1 MSNICPVWVQHKT
14 YNSILS
20 KVFRL
25 DRVWTNSG
33 CWLRWLKML
42 LMSKVCPHPEF
53 VQTLSNQEFM
63 VRFEDP
69 LWRSLD
75 KPWMCLSNLCP
86 KAGDLDRALTDIGP
100 LLDSV
105 LTNLV
110 HGQAL
115 DRVLTDIGQ
124 RLDFPSNLCP
134 RFVWPPFSKE
144 YPKNYRFTLLPP
156 QKKIWFLLV
165 ELY

>member
-1 MSNICPVWVQHKT
+1 MSVPWAGRGRWAMSNICPDWVQHKT
-14 YNSILS
+14 KNSIHS

-33 CWLRWLKML
+33 CWLSWLKIL

-53 VQTLSNQEFM
+53 VQTLSNQAIM
-63 VRFEDP
+63 VRFEDHT
-69 LWRSLD
+69 WQSLD
-75 KPWMCLSNLCP
+75 KPWISLSNHCP
-86 KAGDLDRALTDIGP
+86 TSGALDSVLTDIVF

-105 LTNLV
+105 RTNLV
-110 HGQAL
+110 HGQTL

-124 RLDFPSNLCP
+124 RLDFTSNPCP

-144 YPKNYRFTLLPP
+144 YRVLNAW
-156 QKKIWFLLV
+156 Q
-165 ELY
+165 